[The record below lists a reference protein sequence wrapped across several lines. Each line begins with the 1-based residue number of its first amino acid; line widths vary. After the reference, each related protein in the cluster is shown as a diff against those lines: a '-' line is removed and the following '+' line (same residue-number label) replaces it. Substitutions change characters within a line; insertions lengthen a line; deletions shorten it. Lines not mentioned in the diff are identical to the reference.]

1 MEIKSYAKIN
11 LGLNVIRKREDNYH
25 ELKMI
30 MQTINLYD
38 TLEIEVFENGYF
50 KEDNNAFY
58 LTEKSKI
65 KIVCENPFVP
75 CDNKNIVFKAAK
87 VFLEYTKKESDIKI
101 KIKKNIPVG
110 AGLAGGSSNAAGVFE
125 GLNELLKTKLSKNEL
140 AQISLPTGADVPFC
154 IMKGCFICEGIGEIL
169 TPLKNDMNLNILLVK
184 PSFSVSTPSVYKNLK
199 LNENSTH
206 ADVDKIIKSIKEND
220 VAQLCKNLKN
230 TLEDV
235 TLKMHPEIVD
245 IKNELISLGADVSL
259 MSGSGPSVFAIFTNV
274 DKIKNAYNKM
284 KLKYD
289 ETFLTTNLNN
299 V

>member
-11 LGLNVIRKREDNYH
+11 LGLDVIRKREDNYH

-38 TLEIEVFENGYF
+38 TLKIETFGNGYF
-50 KEDNNAFY
+50 KEDTNAFY
-58 LTEKSKI
+58 VTGKSKM
-65 KIVCENPFVP
+65 KIVCENSFVP
-75 CDNKNIVFKAAK
+75 CDNTNIVSKAAK
-87 VFLEYTKKESDIKI
+87 VFLEHTKKEADIKI
-101 KIKKNIPVG
+101 EITKNIPVG
-110 AGLAGGSSNAAGVFE
+110 AGLAGGSSNAASVFE
-125 GLNELLKTKLSKNEL
+125 GLNELLKTNLSKNEL
-140 AQISLPTGADVPFC
+140 ARISLSVGADVPFC

-169 TPLKNDMNLNILLVK
+169 TPLKNDMDLNILLVK

-199 LNENSTH
+199 ITENTTH
-206 ADVDKIIKSIKEND
+206 ADIDAIINNIKENNISD
-220 VAQLCKNLKN
+220 LCKNLKN

-259 MSGSGPSVFAIFTNV
+259 MSGSGPSVFAIFT
-274 DKIKNAYNKM
+274 DKDKFKNAYNKM

>member
-11 LGLNVIRKREDNYH
+11 LGLDVIRKREDNYH

-38 TLEIEVFENGYF
+38 VIKIDVFENGHF
-50 KEDNNAFY
+50 NDDDNAFN

-65 KIVCENPFVP
+65 KIVCEKPFVP
-75 CDNKNIVFKAAK
+75 CDSTNIVFKAAK
-87 VFLEYTKKESDIKI
+87 LFLEHTKKESDIKI
-101 KIKKNIPVG
+101 QIEKNIPVG
-110 AGLAGGSSNAAGVFE
+110 AGLAGGSSNAAAIFE
-125 GLNELLKTKLSKNEL
+125 GLNNLLNTNLSKDEL
-140 AQISLPTGADVPFC
+140 AKISLSVGADVPFC
-154 IMKGCFICEGIGEIL
+154 IMKGCFICEGIGEVL
-169 TPLKNDMNLNILLVK
+169 TPLKNNMNLNILLVK
-184 PSFSVSTPSVYKNLK
+184 PAFSVSTPTVYKNLK

-220 VAQLCKNLKN
+220 VTSLCLNLKN

-235 TLKMHPEIVD
+235 TLKMHPEIAD
-245 IKNELISLGADVSL
+245 IKNELINLGAVTSL
-259 MSGSGPSVFAIFTNV
+259 MSGSGPSVFAIFTNE
-274 DKIKNAYNKM
+274 DKIKNAYKIM
-284 KLKYD
+284 KSKYD